1 MCAPRCQ
8 RVLQF
13 FNHDHTAAAGD
24 DETVTIGVVGTGS
37 FFRRVVVLGGQRAHR
52 VELAGHFPA
61 QLFAAAGEH
70 DVLFAQLD
78 LLNRVTDAVCRGRAS
93 GADGV
98 VYAVDFE
105 RRRQAGGN
113 TGGHGFGDHVR
124 ANRFQ
129 AARAAHRIGA
139 EYLEA
144 RRTAAGTGDQA
155 HARVVL
161 ILFFLQAGRSD
172 RFCIA
177 KKA

>member
-1 MCAPRCQ
+1 M
-8 RVLQF
+8 
-13 FNHDHTAAAGD
+13 
-24 DETVTIGVVGTGS
+24 
-37 FFRRVVVLGGQRAHR
+37 
-52 VELAGHFPA
+52 
-61 QLFAAAGEH
+61 
-70 DVLFAQLD
+70 
-78 LLNRVTDAVCRGRAS
+78 
-93 GADGV
+93 
-98 VYAVDFE
+98 DFE

-177 KKA
+177 RKA

>member
-1 MCAPRCQ
+1 MCAPRQ

-24 DETVTIGVVGTGS
+24 DETVTIGVVGAGG
-37 FFRRVVVLGGQRAHR
+37 FFRRVIVFGGQRAHR

-105 RRRQAGGN
+105 RRRRAGGN

-139 EYLEA
+139 EYRKRGEPPPEPA
-144 RRTAAGTGDQA
+144 IRPTRG
-155 HARVVL
+155 
-161 ILFFLQAGRSD
+161 LF
-172 RFCIA
+172 
-177 KKA
+177 